1 MRTRPRA
8 AAKKTRTRRSAES
21 RPTRPRQ
28 TRPTTAKTKR
38 GAKRPSSAAKKA
50 APAGQPRR
58 KRSPRGATTKTPRA
72 PARPTARKRASA
84 SPVQKKRATARPA
97 ARTRTSARPAAR
109 TRGSRATAPPP
120 SPATVAR
127 IRELEGRVRSLE
139 AELAATRREASALAA
154 QSRPER
160 PDSEPAAPRASAESA
175 ASSEGAP
182 DPGASQKL
190 EEEPPYE
197 KYDEEEDF
205 SDSLA
210 GLEQRRRELDRERAD
225 RELELGHEPFWMVC
239 PKCGEHLGDHEF
251 DNIKTE
257 RCDSCAG
264 LWIDKGEIDL
274 LLLFSEEDRVLAY
287 RARGLLQ

>member
-1 MRTRPRA
+1 M
-8 AAKKTRTRRSAES
+8 
-21 RPTRPRQ
+21 
-28 TRPTTAKTKR
+28 
-38 GAKRPSSAAKKA
+38 
-50 APAGQPRR
+50 
-58 KRSPRGATTKTPRA
+58 
-72 PARPTARKRASA
+72 
-84 SPVQKKRATARPA
+84 
-97 ARTRTSARPAAR
+97 
-109 TRGSRATAPPP
+109 
-120 SPATVAR
+120 
-127 IRELEGRVRSLE
+127 RSLE

-160 PDSEPAAPRASAESA
+160 PDSEPAVPRASAESA

-182 DPGASQKL
+182 YPGASQKL

-264 LWIDKGEIDL
+264 LWIDKGEIEL